1 MTNTQKKT
9 DEMKVDTITQGD
21 CLELLR
27 TLPDGCADMVLTDP
41 PYGTTSAKFDTP
53 FDLAAWW
60 KEIWRIAKPGAA
72 ILTFGQEPFSSRMRM
87 AGGKFRYDWI
97 WEKDIGSGFLN
108 VNKMPLR
115 VHEVVSVFYSKL
127 PTYNPQKWKGKA
139 YGFKARRT
147 QSENYSN
154 VKCTDINNTDGVRY
168 PRDVLFF
175 VKPKHYYGER
185 SFDEPCHPQQKPT
198 ALLEYFIRT
207 YTDEGQLVVD
217 PFMGSGSTAVAAI
230 RTGRHFVGFEREDR
244 WMEAA
249 ERRIREAR
257 GEVRNSH

>member
-1 MTNTQKKT
+1 MT
-9 DEMKVDTITQGD
+9 VDTITQGD

-41 PYGTTSAKFDTP
+41 PYGTTDAKFDTP

-108 VNKMPLR
+108 CNKMPLR

-127 PTYNPQKWKGKA
+127 PTYNPQKWKGEV
-139 YGFKARRT
+139 YGFKARRK
-147 QSENYSN
+147 QSENYSY
-154 VKCTDINNTDGVRY
+154 VKYSDINNTDGVHY

-175 VKPKHYYGER
+175 EKPKHLYGKR
-185 SFDEPCHPQQKPT
+185 LFDGACHPQQKPT

-244 WMEAA
+244 WREAA
-249 ERRIREAR
+249 ERRIREASENKSGSSR
-257 GEVRNSH
+257 PQNE

>member
-1 MTNTQKKT
+1 
-9 DEMKVDTITQGD
+9 MKVDTITQGD
-21 CLELLR
+21 CLELLK

-97 WEKDIGSGFLN
+97 WEKELGTGFLN
-108 VNKMPLR
+108 AQKMPLR
-115 VHEVVSVFYSKL
+115 HHEVVSVFYSKL
-127 PTYNPQKWKGKA
+127 PTYNPQMSRGKA
-139 YGFKARRT
+139 YMNKGVSHT
-147 QSENYSN
+147 ENYST
-154 VKCTDINNTDGVRY
+154 KCNRSADNPSGKRF
-168 PRDVLFF
+168 PKDVLQF
-175 VKPKHYYGER
+175 KTARNESRKA
-185 SFDEPCHPQQKPT
+185 CHPQQKPT

-217 PFMGSGSTAVAAI
+217 PFMGSGSTARRAAW
-230 RTGRHFVGFEREDR
+230 TV
-244 WMEAA
+244 
-249 ERRIREAR
+249 R
-257 GEVRNSH
+257 GETPMRRAMALTSPWRVIIGCLFMISYIYSVFRFGKAVQYSQMRIN

>member
-1 MTNTQKKT
+1 MT
-9 DEMKVDTITQGD
+9 VDTITQGD

-41 PYGTTSAKFDTP
+41 PYGTTAAKFDTP

-87 AGGKFRYDWI
+87 AGGRFRYDWI
-97 WEKDIGSGFLN
+97 WEKPCAGGFLWA
-108 VNKMPLR
+108 NKKPLR
-115 VHEVVSVFYSKL
+115 AHEVISVFYSRQ
-127 PTYNPQKWKGKA
+127 PTYSPQKVQGKP
-139 YGFKARRT
+139 YRSDRKSNG
-147 QSENYSN
+147 ENLRPCKRVPTN
-154 VKCTDINNTDGVRY
+154 CADGMRY
-168 PRDVLFF
+168 PRDV
-175 VKPKHYYGER
+175 VKFSRDGGR
-185 SFDEPCHPQQKPT
+185 NACHPQQKPT

-257 GEVRNSH
+257 AEVDRKEVEMERDC

>member
-1 MTNTQKKT
+1 MT
-9 DEMKVDTITQGD
+9 VDTITQGD
-21 CLELLR
+21 CLELLK

-41 PYGTTSAKFDTP
+41 PYGTTPAKFDTP

-97 WEKDIGSGFLN
+97 WEKDLGVGFLN
-108 VNKMPLR
+108 SKKMPLR

-127 PTYNPQKWKGKA
+127 PTYNPQKWKGKTYSRA
-139 YGFKARRT
+139 GRT
-147 QSENYSN
+147 FSENYSAH
-154 VKCTDINNTDGVRY
+154 KSTGYNNTDGFRY

-175 VKPKHYYGER
+175 ERPKH
-185 SFDEPCHPQQKPT
+185 SFGKRCFDGACHPQQKPT

-207 YTDEGQLVVD
+207 YTSEGQLVVD

-257 GEVRNSH
+257 GTMDG